1 MDFFRCF
8 LLSYVACPLRT
19 SVLEGKLFSRELRCS
34 GMDRYRHTVGEKLQ
48 TDPGERGELHLVVP
62 IARAGAAGGTARI
75 GGRGRMKGKRE
86 ELCMKCFYVR
96 LSCRLLKTNSVPHLK

>member
-1 MDFFRCF
+1 MKGR
-8 LLSYVACPLRT
+8 SSPENYVVVVWIDTGILW
-19 SVLEGKLFSRELRCS
+19 
-34 GMDRYRHTVGEKLQ
+34 GEKLQ

-62 IARAGAAGGTARI
+62 IARAGSAGGKALI
-75 GGRGRMKGKRE
+75 VGPGRMKGKRE